1 MLVKELNG
9 MTKWIWYPGDYE
21 IYHGMCQNFD
31 REERGYFWPAYW
43 KIDDCRHLVKFS
55 AKYDLKEETQI
66 KVAVQGTGYIAIK
79 WEVPKRP
86 GVYFNF
92 EEKKYPLNQT
102 ITCPARTII
111 VEVVVG
117 NKEGLPCAFVEGDII
132 FSGDNWRA
140 EDFINS
146 PLPVGYSEMYT
157 RRNQNPMKFEFSIE
171 RCNPVK
177 VEEMN
182 HGILYDFGREITA
195 ETLIQ
200 FIGEKKALTL
210 CYGESK
216 EEALDKEQC
225 YQKHV
230 LDIENR
236 DILFGRFETE
246 QVYRTKMRAFRY
258 IFVPDEKI
266 ERNFIISADYKYVDF
281 GKRSSFYCN
290 DELLNQ
296 IWAVADRTFRLASG
310 IFFIDGVK
318 RDRWIWS
325 GDTYQSYYIN
335 QYSFA
340 DKEICK
346 RTILALRGNDPVVQH
361 INTILDYSLYWII
374 SIDNYYK
381 AYGDIKFV
389 EMIYLK
395 MNSMMKYC
403 MKYTDEHGF
412 IYGRMQDWV
421 FIDWANI
428 DQGEDKIIS
437 EEQMLFVRCYEALI
451 SIRKVLGFDIEDLEK
466 RLKQLKTNI
475 WKFFWDEEKK
485 AFIDSYSTGNRHVS
499 RHSNIFAIIFGIAT
513 GEQAN
518 EILENVLENPEI
530 DEITTPYFKFYE
542 LEAYAKMGKYKHVMR
557 SMKEYWGGML
567 NRGAQTFWEEY
578 RPEDSEEEQ
587 YGMYGDKYG
596 KSLCHAWGANPLYL
610 IGRYCMGIEC
620 TAPGYQSFVVEPQL
634 SLFDHFEVEYPLNEG
649 NLYMKYSNCK
659 LEVLVDISG
668 GTLCVNGKKYI
679 LKVNQKICV
688 EV

>member
-1 MLVKELNG
+1 MA
-9 MTKWIWYPGDYE
+9 KWIWYPGDYE

-55 AKYDLKEETQI
+55 ATYDLKEETQI
-66 KVAVQGTGYIAIK
+66 KVSVQGTGYVAIK
-79 WEVPKRP
+79 WEIPRRP

-92 EEKKYPLNQT
+92 EEKKYPLEQT
-102 ITCPARTII
+102 ITCPAKKIT

-117 NKEGLPCAFVEGDII
+117 NKEGLPCVFVEGDII
-132 FSGDNWRA
+132 FSDDNWMA

-146 PLPVGYSEMYT
+146 PLPTGCSEMYT
-157 RRNQNPMKFEFSIE
+157 KCSQNPMHFEFSSE
-171 RCNPVK
+171 LCNPIR
-177 VEEMN
+177 VEAVN
-182 HGILYDFGREITA
+182 QGILYDFGREITA

-200 FIGEKKALTL
+200 FVGARKPLTL
-210 CYGESK
+210 CYGES
-216 EEALDKEQC
+216 EAEALDKECC

-230 LDIENR
+230 LKLENA
-236 DILFGRFETE
+236 DTLFGRFETE
-246 QVYRTKMRAFRY
+246 RLYRTKMRAFRY

-266 ERNFIISADYKYVDF
+266 ERDFIISADYKYVDF
-281 GKRSSFYCN
+281 GKRSSFCCN
-290 DELLNQ
+290 DELMNQ
-296 IWAVADRTFRLASG
+296 IWTVADQTFRLASG
-310 IFFIDGVK
+310 IFFIDGIK

-325 GDTYQSYYIN
+325 GDAYQSYFIN

-381 AYGDIKFV
+381 MYGDIKFV

-395 MNSMMKYC
+395 MDSMMQYC
-403 MKYTDEHGF
+403 MNQTDENGF
-412 IYGRMQDWV
+412 IYGRVHDWV

-437 EEQMLFVRCYEALI
+437 EEQMLFARCYEALI
-451 SIRKVLGFDIEDLEK
+451 SVRKLLGLRTEELEK
-466 RLKQLKTNI
+466 RLEQLKANI

-485 AFIDSYSTGNRHVS
+485 AFIDSYSTGKRHVS

-513 GEQAN
+513 DKRAD
-518 EILENVLENPEI
+518 EILEHVLQNPEI

-542 LEAYAKMGKYKHVMR
+542 LEAYAKMGKYEQVMHA
-557 SMKEYWGGML
+557 MKEYWGGML
-567 NRGAQTFWEEY
+567 KRGAQTFWEEY
-578 RPEDSEEEQ
+578 RPDESEEEQ

-610 IGRYCMGIEC
+610 IGRYCMGIES
-620 TAPGYQSFVVEPQL
+620 TAPGYESFVVEPQL
-634 SLFDHFEVEYPLNEG
+634 SLFEHFEAKYPLNEG
-649 NLYMKYSNCK
+649 NLSMKYVEHR
-659 LEVLVDISG
+659 LEILADVPGGVLR
-668 GTLCVNGKKYI
+668 VNGKEYV
-679 LKVNQKICV
+679 LKENCKVSV
-688 EV
+688 EI